1 MWVRKSIKQIFTL
14 CFLTMVLEWQLSVR
28 ACRAVK
34 DLAERKQVFRQGGQ
48 DLIPGQDELSQRE
61 KVFTERK

>member
-1 MWVRKSIKQIFTL
+1 
-14 CFLTMVLEWQLSVR
+14 MVLEWQLSVR